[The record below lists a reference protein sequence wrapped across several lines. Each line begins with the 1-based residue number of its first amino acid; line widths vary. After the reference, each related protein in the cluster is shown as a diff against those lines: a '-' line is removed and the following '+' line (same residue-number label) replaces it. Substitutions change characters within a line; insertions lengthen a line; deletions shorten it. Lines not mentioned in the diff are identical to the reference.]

1 MPEQK
6 SARRRRGGWRSIPAA
21 QWLTLTG
28 LVLMVL
34 KAAFE
39 LAKAVLALAG

>member
-1 MPEQK
+1 MSELK
-6 SARRRRGGWRSIPAA
+6 DTRRRRPALKRISLA

-34 KAAFE
+34 KAGFE
-39 LAKAVLALAG
+39 LAKAVLNLL